1 VPVIQTVSAGYPIV
15 TYSIIDMPQCYA
27 NSQITTGMIAF
38 LTDHYLAATFKTIQK
53 NNGLVSVTNTSAA
66 KFLTPVKDDILANK
80 HGWNTNIGNA
90 TACAGKAGR

>member
-1 VPVIQTVSAGYPIV
+1 
-15 TYSIIDMPQCYA
+15 
-27 NSQITTGMIAF
+27 MIAF